1 MPGIAVMSTP
11 DLELERSIDYLRKEW
26 GRKEGRKEGNQEG
39 RLEGETETDTDG
51 RGIKVEKGHCTAA
64 ASAAARNE
72 IHHVNLVFLR
82 RSVDRS
88 LRFRHANL
96 FLSQRSTR

>member
-39 RLEGETETDTDG
+39 RLEGETETETDTDG

-64 ASAAARNE
+64 AAASAAARNE
-72 IHHVNLVFLR
+72 IHVNLAFLC
-82 RSVDRS
+82 RSVGRS
-88 LRFRHANL
+88 LRFGLACP
-96 FLSQRSTR
+96 RS

>member
-39 RLEGETETDTDG
+39 RLEGETDTDDG

-72 IHHVNLVFLR
+72 IHVNLVFLR
-82 RSVDRS
+82 RSVGRS
-88 LRFRHANL
+88 LRFRHANI
-96 FLSQRSTR
+96 FLYQRSTR